1 MAADSAVAGSE
12 ASAQCLLRYTHRR
25 TFLSTQ
31 VRDAAGVVAERVETA
46 DETQHYATNTVSV
59 QLEARCRSG
68 KHTRTPPLRAG
79 KPFRFPR

>member
-1 MAADSAVAGSE
+1 MRREPKLEVSAGTMVVDLAVTGSE

-46 DETQHYATNTVSV
+46 DET
-59 QLEARCRSG
+59 
-68 KHTRTPPLRAG
+68 
-79 KPFRFPR
+79 

>member
-46 DETQHYATNTVSV
+46 DET
-59 QLEARCRSG
+59 
-68 KHTRTPPLRAG
+68 
-79 KPFRFPR
+79 